1 MRRHTFRRPH
11 DYRSRRRAD
20 GRFVP
25 GRATWGRLRYVTNAT
40 SDSYTISATGDLRG
54 GCQDGEGYVI
64 FWASTESP
72 TEVVDR
78 VVITTDVP
86 GTLTFGSSTP
96 HTLTNGAVQTTSP
109 PAGLWAAIANG
120 DTAVTVTCSPQT
132 ALGAAVNTSWVWG
145 ILRVAK
151 TSSLWPIYQLPYA
164 EAIFEGPAEGRSDL
178 QVGDV
183 FDCSSTPLQYNAA
196 SLLFMAGSVPAGG
209 SPCQA
214 TNGTYDNWQPGFYG
228 DGYGNG
234 FCFAYQYVATD
245 STTAL
250 RTAQFTP
257 ANSMVE
263 GSGVYLSLFPAIA
276 VEQQAAGALYGQSH
290 SLYDVTNRA
299 DHGRTILIPY
309 ET

>member
-40 SDSYTISATGDLRG
+40 SDSYSISAIGDLRG
-54 GCQDGEGYVI
+54 NCRNGEGYVI

-120 DTAVTVTCSPQT
+120 NNPVTVTCSPQT
-132 ALGAAVNTSWVWG
+132 ALGVAVNTSWVWG
-145 ILRVAK
+145 ILRVTR
-151 TSSLWPIYQLPYA
+151 TSSLWPIWGLPYA
-164 EAIFEGPAEGRSDL
+164 LAIYQGPAEDRSDF

-183 FDCSSTPLQYNAA
+183 FDCSATPLKYNAA
-196 SLLFMAGSVPAGG
+196 SLLFMAGSAPSGG
-209 SPCQA
+209 GCRAVIGS
-214 TNGTYDNWQPGFYG
+214 YDQWGPGFLG
-228 DGYGNG
+228 SGYGSG
-234 FCFAYQYVATD
+234 FCFAYQYVVAD

-250 RTAQFTP
+250 RTAQFTTS
-257 ANSMVE
+257 NSMVE
-263 GSGVYLSLFPAIA
+263 GSGVCLSLFPAIP